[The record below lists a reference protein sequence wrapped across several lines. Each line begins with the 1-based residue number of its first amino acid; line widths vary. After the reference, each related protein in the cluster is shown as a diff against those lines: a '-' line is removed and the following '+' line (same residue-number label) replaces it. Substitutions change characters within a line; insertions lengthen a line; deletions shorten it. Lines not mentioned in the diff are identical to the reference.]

1 MKGDILKYLLIYM
14 IKFYQKFISPLKGPS
29 CRFYPT
35 CSQYALESVRKY
47 GSIKGSYYAVK
58 RVLKCHPFHPGG
70 YDPVP

>member
-35 CSQYALESVRKY
+35 CSQYALESIKKH
-47 GSIKGSYYAVK
+47 GSIKGSYYAIK